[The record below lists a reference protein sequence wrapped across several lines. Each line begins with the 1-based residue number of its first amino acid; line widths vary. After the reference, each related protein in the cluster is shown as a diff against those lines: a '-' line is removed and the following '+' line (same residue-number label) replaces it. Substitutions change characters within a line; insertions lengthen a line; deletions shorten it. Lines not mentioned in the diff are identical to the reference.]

1 MSTQSDK
8 ELFTSIASLLGCV
21 GTGAPAAKEP
31 EAAAPEKPAPRRAR
45 AAKLAAEPRDHYQ
58 SLFDN
63 AVCGIYRDK
72 LDGTPVRA
80 NRALYTFNGYNSE
93 EEHLAAVVRHG
104 GSWYVDPDRANYFR
118 HLMETQGHVRDLVSE
133 VYRHRSKERA
143 WITENAWYVRNAN
156 GEPLY
161 IEGTIQDATERVLAL
176 AEVERQAN
184 TDMITGAVSRTRFL
198 EVLHDAMARET
209 GTTALL
215 TVDLDKFKQVN
226 DLFGHSAGDL
236 VLRIAAKRLAA
247 AASGFQATVA
257 RLGGDEF
264 AIVLENLPGGA
275 DLSLLA
281 AAIVESLRQPI
292 EIEGHNMVVGASV
305 GVAVCPTHTRNAKE
319 LLSYADL
326 ALYDVKERGRN
337 DFCLFNPQL
346 KARYQRRQDI
356 ESELRT
362 ALSENALELY
372 YQPIIDAQSHE
383 LVSLEALMR
392 WNHPRNGRVS
402 PAEFIPL
409 AEEAGLMPL
418 LGDWT
423 VKQACRQIA
432 SFPEHIKIAV
442 NISPSQLRSA
452 GIVKS
457 VREALAEA
465 GMAPS
470 RLVLEMTETAIFG
483 SEAIVS
489 SIIQDLLGLGVSLA
503 LDDFGTG
510 YSSLSYLQRYA
521 FSEIKIDRSFVAGI
535 GKNSAN
541 LAIIRGVIAIARDM
555 NMHVVAEGI
564 EEQAQADA
572 LAAEGCD
579 YLQGYLFGKPM
590 PLADIATAINVGQ
603 LRRVGSGASGSR
615 GARDG
620 ERLDTAPRRLG
631 RN

>member
-1 MSTQSDK
+1 MASESDQ
-8 ELFTSIASLLGCV
+8 ELFTSIANLLGCA
-21 GTGAPAAKEP
+21 GTGAPAVKDS
-31 EAAAPEKPAPRRAR
+31 EAFGAAEKPAR
-45 AAKLAAEPRDHYQ
+45 LAAEPHDQYQ

-63 AVCGIYRDK
+63 AVCGIYRDH
-72 LDGTPVRA
+72 LDGTPIRA
-80 NRALYTFNGYNSE
+80 NRALYTFNGYRSE
-93 EEHLAAVVRHG
+93 EEHLSAVMKHG

-118 HLMETQGHVRDLVSE
+118 HIMETQGYVRDLVSE

-143 WITENAWYVRNAN
+143 WITENAWYVRDAN
-156 GEPLY
+156 GQPLY

-184 TDMITGAVSRTRFL
+184 TDLITGAVSRIRFL
-198 EVLHDAMARET
+198 EILHDAVAREQE
-209 GTTALL
+209 TTALL
-215 TVDLDKFKQVN
+215 TLDLDKFKQVN
-226 DLFGHSAGDL
+226 DLFGHNAGDM
-236 VLRIAAKRLAA
+236 VLRIAAKRIAA
-247 AASGFQATVA
+247 ATSGFQSTVA

-264 AIVLENLPGGA
+264 AIILERLPSQA
-275 DLSLLA
+275 DLSSLA
-281 AAIVESLRQPI
+281 ESIVKTLREPI

-305 GVAVCPTHTRNAKE
+305 GVAVCPAHTRNAKE

-326 ALYDVKERGRN
+326 SLYEAKEHGRN
-337 DFCLFNPQL
+337 DFCLFNSQL

-362 ALSENALELY
+362 ALSEDALELH
-372 YQPIIDAQSHE
+372 YQPIVDARTHQ

-392 WNHPRNGRVS
+392 WNHPRNGRVN

-423 VKQACRQIA
+423 VRRACQQIA
-432 SFPEHIKIAV
+432 GFPEHIRIAV
-442 NISPSQLRSA
+442 NVSPSQLRSA

-457 VREALAEA
+457 VREALSEA
-465 GMAPS
+465 GMTPS

-489 SIIQDLLGLGVSLA
+489 SIIQDLLDLGVELA

-535 GKNSAN
+535 GQNSAN

-555 NMHVVAEGI
+555 NMKVVAEGI
-564 EEQAQADA
+564 EEHGQAAA
-572 LAAEGCD
+572 LTTEGCD

-590 PLADIATAINVGQ
+590 PLAEITTAINVGQ
-603 LRRVGSGASGSR
+603 LRRLQDKTPATHLGK
-615 GARDG
+615 
-620 ERLDTAPRRLG
+620 RRSLI
-631 RN
+631 R